1 MSTYTKIRTIC
12 EELYSTHESKISSI
26 PLNRIQKLQQLVEES
41 LVEIEQEI
49 ERENNSDIDDLD
61 EDSSEDNSFSNESN
75 TIHLKNAT
83 TKGGRWS
90 KKRFN
95 RIKDL
100 SKKEEDSEDSNPVQ
114 IEIPSSSTKSRDL
127 ILMRSFE
134 LLRDYWEVKIDPI
147 LEILSQLQT
156 EDDESLE
163 VEEKKPIPISV
174 QALKEEEQLLIG
186 FVDIYVDWA
195 SLGIDDDAQEESI
208 LWRVACYLH
217 FLGQSNLDTLHAM
230 LQLGMLYRE
239 RSEFVLSEQVLANTL
254 YKLSDSQGEDA
265 PPTLQAALQ
274 LTLLYNKAGQF
285 EDALDIGEEL
295 VEALEDNFGAE
306 AGETLLGV
314 LACADALVGLGE
326 VENAGEILEELLP
339 AMEQVFGGLHEEML
353 KTELLWATVLVDME
367 SVDEAMDIMQNRVD
381 RIASEYG
388 TVSIETIEAL
398 EEWAE
403 LTIDAEDI
411 ETATEM
417 YEQTLEWRTELM
429 NRSLQ
434 NGDFDGEEEFA
445 ESILS
450 PALLQLANISME
462 NGEYNEALQVFEKVL
477 RLEEKIDLQDAREDG
492 DDEENSEEDDII
504 SDSIETALTRKMYAD
519 CLSTIGR
526 IHEARVEYNKALE
539 VIQMHR
545 GEEVDEVLDIYEALE
560 ALPTTPEFS
569 VIVGENDEDGS
580 KREKGAG
587 DSQVIK
593 GRFHTTKEEDSEE

>member
-1 MSTYTKIRTIC
+1 MSIYTKIRALC
-12 EELYSTHESKISSI
+12 EELSSTYESKISSI
-26 PLNRIQKLQQLVEES
+26 PLSRVQKLQKLIGES
-41 LVEIEQEI
+41 LIEIEQEI
-49 ERENNSDIDDLD
+49 EKENNSYDDDLD
-61 EDSSEDNSFSNESN
+61 EESSSADESN
-75 TIHLKNAT
+75 TIHLNSAS

-95 RIKDL
+95 RIKDP
-100 SKKEEDSEDSNPVQ
+100 SNEPEDSNPVN
-114 IEIPSSSTKSRDL
+114 IEFPNSSTKNREI
-127 ILMRSFE
+127 ILTKSFD

-156 EDDESLE
+156 EEGLTDSED
-163 VEEKKPIPISV
+163 KTPIPISI
-174 QALKEEEQLLIG
+174 QALEKEEQLLIG

-195 SLGIDDDAQEESI
+195 SLGIDDDAQEESV

-217 FLGQSNLDTLHAM
+217 FLGHNNLDTLHAM

-239 RSEFVLSEQVLANTL
+239 RDEFVLSEQVLANTL
-254 YKLSDSQGEDA
+254 YKLSESQGEDA

-274 LTLLYNKAGQF
+274 LTLLYNRAGQF

-295 VEALEDNFGAE
+295 VEALEDNFGPE

-353 KTELLWATVLVDME
+353 RTELLWATALIDLD
-367 SVDEAMDIMQNRVD
+367 SVDEAMEVMQNRVD

-388 TVSIETIEAL
+388 TVSLESIEAL

-403 LTIDAEDI
+403 LTIDAEDV

-417 YEQTLEWRTELM
+417 YQQTLEWRTELM
-429 NRSLQ
+429 NQSLQ

-462 NGEYNEALQVFEKVL
+462 NGQYNEALQVFEKIL
-477 RLEEKIDLQDAREDG
+477 KLEEKIDMQDAQEDTE
-492 DDEENSEEDDII
+492 EENDNVIV

-526 IHEARVEYNKALE
+526 IHEARSEYGRALE
-539 VIQMHR
+539 VIQTHR

-560 ALPTTPEFS
+560 VLPTTPEFS
-569 VIVGENDEDGS
+569 VIVGENNTESS
-580 KREKGAG
+580 KKD

-593 GRFHTTKEEDSEE
+593 GRFQNVKNEESEK

>member
-1 MSTYTKIRTIC
+1 MSIYTKIRALC
-12 EELYSTHESKISSI
+12 EELSSTYEGKTSGI
-26 PLNRIQKLQQLVEES
+26 PLNRIQKLQKLLGES
-41 LVEIEQEI
+41 LIEIEQEI
-49 ERENNSDIDDLD
+49 EQENNNDDLD
-61 EDSSEDNSFSNESN
+61 EDSSEENSSSDESN
-75 TIHLKNAT
+75 TIHLQST
-83 TKGGRWS
+83 PSKGGRWS

-95 RIKDL
+95 RIKDPS
-100 SKKEEDSEDSNPVQ
+100 SKREDTEDSNPVN
-114 IEIPSSSTKSRDL
+114 IEVPSASIKDRDI
-127 ILMRSFE
+127 ILTRSFE
-134 LLRDYWEVKIDPI
+134 FLRDYWEVKIDPI
-147 LEILSQLQT
+147 LEVLSQLQT
-156 EDDESLE
+156 EEESSE
-163 VEEKKPIPISV
+163 TEDKTPIPISV
-174 QALKEEEQLLIG
+174 QALEEEEQLLVG

-239 RSEFVLSEQVLANTL
+239 RDEFVLSEQVLANTL
-254 YKLSDSQGEDA
+254 YKLSESQGEDA

-367 SVDEAMDIMQNRVD
+367 SIDEAMEIMQNRVD

-388 TVSIETIEAL
+388 TISIETIEAL

-411 ETATEM
+411 ETAAEM

-429 NRSLQ
+429 NQSIQ
-434 NGDFDGEEEFA
+434 SGDFEGEEEFA

-462 NGEYNEALQVFEKVL
+462 NAEYNEALEVFKKIL
-477 RLEEKIDLQDAREDG
+477 RLEEKIDLQDAQEDG
-492 DDEENSEEDDII
+492 EDGEDIP

-519 CLSTIGR
+519 CLATIGR
-526 IHEARVEYNKALE
+526 IHEARTEYNRALE
-539 VIQMHR
+539 VIQTHR

-569 VIVGENDEDGS
+569 VIVGENNKDGNGED
-580 KREKGAG
+580 
-587 DSQVIK
+587 DSQVIE
-593 GRFHTTKEEDSEE
+593 GRFQNKKNEDRDK